1 MHRRIV
7 GSLTASS
14 ALDGFSPI
22 NIAQGLESSQR
33 RLNAYR
39 YVRQSENMASD
50 FTAAPFLFLPHHL
63 RSNQRGHRM
72 IRATLP
78 LVARPCHFLAGP
90 SRMITPG
97 WCKIC
102 HPAPMLRLHGTRDSL
117 LVALTAH
124 WADQQLQLPSGIN
137 PTAARSTA
145 SCYGPW
151 DSPAASPQT
160 SAGSRSLA

>member
-7 GSLTASS
+7 GSLMASS

-33 RLNAYR
+33 RHNAYR

-50 FTAAPFLFLPHHL
+50 FMAAPLKLFPITFVRTSTVKDDWSHCAIGCPALSLSGWAQP
-63 RSNQRGHRM
+63 NDQ
-72 IRATLP
+72 
-78 LVARPCHFLAGP
+78 ARVVQDMPIAL
-90 SRMITPG
+90 
-97 WCKIC
+97 
-102 HPAPMLRLHGTRDSL
+102 MLRLHGTRDSL
-117 LVALTAH
+117 LAALTAH
-124 WADQQLQLPSGIN
+124 WPDQQLQLPSGIN
-137 PTAARSTA
+137 PTAARPTA

-151 DSPAASPQT
+151 DSAAASPQT